1 MASLDDILTTQ
12 KNGVIAIGEYPA
24 ALAKF
29 AGTNSTK
36 EIPAATT
43 QQIKVGSGWFAN
55 VSVIEAGTTTGAV
68 YDSSN
73 TNSLTGLRIYTVP
86 NTVGVF
92 QVQVPFVDGLVI
104 TTGTGQVAS
113 VTYT

>member
-12 KNGVIAIGEYPA
+12 KNGVIAINEYPA

-29 AGTNSTK
+29 AGTNNTK
-36 EIPAATT
+36 EIAAATT
-43 QQIKVGSGWFAN
+43 RQVKVGSGWFAN
-55 VSVIEAGTTTGAV
+55 IAVLVAGTTTGTM

-73 TNSLTGLRIYTVP
+73 TNSLTGLRIYIIP
-86 NTVGVF
+86 NTVGVV
-92 QVQVPFVDGLVI
+92 QVQVPFADGLVI

>member
-12 KNGVIAIGEYPA
+12 KNGVIAINEYTS

-29 AGTNSTK
+29 AGTNNSK
-36 EIPAATT
+36 EIAAATT
-43 QQIKVGSGWFAN
+43 YQVKIGKGWLAN
-55 VSVIEAGTTTGAV
+55 ISVIVAGTTTGTV

-73 TNSLTGLRIYTVP
+73 TNSLTGLRIYIIP
-86 NTVGVF
+86 NTVGIT
-92 QVQVPFVDGLVI
+92 QIQVPFADGLVV

>member
-12 KNGVIAIGEYPA
+12 KNGVIAIGEYTNT
-24 ALAKF
+24 LSRL
-29 AGTNSTK
+29 AGTNNTK
-36 EIPAATT
+36 EIAAATT
-43 QQIKVGSGWFAN
+43 YQIKVGKGWFAN
-55 VSVIEAGTTTGAV
+55 ISVIVAGTTTGTV

-73 TNSLTGLRIYTVP
+73 TNLLTGLRIYIIP
-86 NTVGVF
+86 NTVGVV
-92 QVQVPFVDGLVI
+92 QIQVPFADGLVI

>member
-12 KNGVIAIGEYPA
+12 KNGVIAIGEYPS

-43 QQIKVGSGWFAN
+43 RQIKAGSGWFAN
-55 VSVIEAGTTTGAV
+55 VSVIVAGTTTGTV

-73 TNSLTGLRIYTVP
+73 INSLTGLRIYIVP

-92 QVQVPFVDGLVI
+92 QVQVPFADGLVI
-104 TTGTGQVAS
+104 TTGTGQIAS

>member
-12 KNGVIAIGEYPA
+12 KNGVIAIGEYPS

-29 AGTNSTK
+29 AGTNNTK
-36 EIPAATT
+36 EIAAATT
-43 QQIKVGSGWFAN
+43 QQVKIGSGWFAN
-55 VSVIEAGTTTGAV
+55 VSVIVAGTTTGTV

-73 TNSLTGLRIYTVP
+73 TNSLTGLRIYIVP

-92 QVQVPFVDGLVI
+92 QVQVPFADGLVI
-104 TTGTGQVAS
+104 TTGTGQIVS

>member
-12 KNGVIAIGEYPA
+12 KNGVIAIGEYP
-24 ALAKF
+24 
-29 AGTNSTK
+29 NNTK
-36 EIPAATT
+36 EIAAATT
-43 QQIKVGSGWFAN
+43 RQVKVGSGWFAN
-55 VSVIEAGTTTGAV
+55 VSVIVAGTTTGTV

-73 TNSLTGLRIYTVP
+73 TNSLTGLRIYIVP

-92 QVQVPFVDGLVI
+92 QVQVPFADGLVI
-104 TTGTGQVAS
+104 TTGTGQIVS

>member
-12 KNGVIAIGEYPA
+12 KNGDIAIGEYPSA
-24 ALAKF
+24 SAKF
-29 AGTNSTK
+29 AGTNNTK
-36 EIPAATT
+36 EIAAATT
-43 QQIKVGSGWFAN
+43 QQIKVGSGWLAN
-55 VSVIEAGTTTGAV
+55 ISVIVAGTTTGIV

-73 TNSLTGLRIYTVP
+73 INSLTGLRIYIVP

-92 QVQVPFVDGLVI
+92 QVQVPFADGLVI
-104 TTGTGQVAS
+104 TTGTGQIAS

>member
-29 AGTNSTK
+29 AGTNNTK
-36 EIPAATT
+36 EIAAATT

-55 VSVIEAGTTTGAV
+55 VSVIEAGTTTGIV

-73 TNSLTGLRIYTVP
+73 TNSLTGLRIYIVP

-92 QVQVPFVDGLVI
+92 QVQVPFADGLVI

>member
-12 KNGVIAIGEYPA
+12 KNGVIAIGEYPS

-29 AGTNSTK
+29 AGTNNTK
-36 EIPAATT
+36 EIAAATT
-43 QQIKVGSGWFAN
+43 YQIKVGSGWLAN
-55 VSVIEAGTTTGAV
+55 VSVIVAGSATGTM

-73 TNSLTGLRIYTVP
+73 TNSLTGLRIYIIP
-86 NTVGVF
+86 NTVGVV
-92 QVQVPFVDGLVI
+92 QVQVPFADGLVI

>member
-12 KNGVIAIGEYPA
+12 KNGVLAINEYTNT
-24 ALAKF
+24 LSRL

-36 EIPAATT
+36 EIAAATT
-43 QQIKVGSGWFAN
+43 YQIKVGKGWFAN
-55 VSVIEAGTTTGAV
+55 IAVLVAGTTVGTM

-73 TNSLTGLRIYTVP
+73 TNSLTDLRIYTIP
-86 NTVGVF
+86 NVVGIT
-92 QVQVPFVDGLVI
+92 QIQIPFADGLVI
-104 TTGTGQVAS
+104 TTGTGQIVS

>member
-12 KNGVIAIGEYPA
+12 KNGVIAINEYTS

-29 AGTNSTK
+29 AGTNNTK
-36 EIPAATT
+36 EIAAATT
-43 QQIKVGSGWFAN
+43 QQVKVGKGWLAN
-55 VSVIEAGTTTGAV
+55 VSVIVAGSSVGTM

-73 TNSLTGLRIYTVP
+73 TNALTNLRIYIIP

-92 QVQVPFVDGLVI
+92 QIQVPFADGLVI
-104 TTGTGQVAS
+104 TTGTGQIAS